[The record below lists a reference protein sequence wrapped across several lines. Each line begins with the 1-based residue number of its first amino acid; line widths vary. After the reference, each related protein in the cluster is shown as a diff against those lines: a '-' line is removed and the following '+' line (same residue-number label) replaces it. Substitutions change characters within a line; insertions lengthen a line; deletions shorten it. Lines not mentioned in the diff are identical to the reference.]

1 MSLLTQNDIY
11 KHEIVISLSMVKPR
25 SKRKLKMFLKLILD
39 KLLFDIQSLLYCL
52 NLFKKNSK
60 QISQSFIL
68 CILIRTITCTTM
80 KVFSQKGRA
89 CFLVFVTDST
99 INLSGLAYIECKR
112 LMICCF
118 VFFTYYDSK

>member
-25 SKRKLKMFLKLILD
+25 SKRKLKMFLKLILA
-39 KLLFDIQSLLYCL
+39 KLFFDIQSLLYCL

-68 CILIRTITCTTM
+68 YILIRTITCTTM
-80 KVFSQKGRA
+80 KVFFSKRT
-89 CFLVFVTDST
+89 CMLVGVCYTFNYKL
-99 INLSGLAYIECKR
+99 IGLSLH
-112 LMICCF
+112 
-118 VFFTYYDSK
+118 